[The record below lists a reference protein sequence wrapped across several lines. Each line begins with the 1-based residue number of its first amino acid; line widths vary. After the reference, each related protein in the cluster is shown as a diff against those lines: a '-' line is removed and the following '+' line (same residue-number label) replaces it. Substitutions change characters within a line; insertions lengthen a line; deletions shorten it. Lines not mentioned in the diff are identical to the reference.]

1 MKVMYTSPVF
11 KNADGTLRQF
21 MVPAE
26 GVKTHVKRDAAL
38 LAMLELGGIHAQP
51 TAEFMTHRRTMMAA
65 KRKIERE
72 GWFSSPVSVEVA

>member
-26 GVKTHVKRDAAL
+26 GVKTHAKRDSAL
-38 LAMLELGGIHAQP
+38 LAMMALGGIHAQP
-51 TAEFMTHRRTMMAA
+51 TAEFMSLRRTMMSA

-72 GWFSSPVSVEVA
+72 GWFAHPVTTEVA

>member
-21 MVPAE
+21 MIPAVS
-26 GVKTHVKRDAAL
+26 VKTYTKRDSAL
-38 LAMLELGGIHAQP
+38 LAMMALGGIHAQS
-51 TAEFMTHRRTMMAA
+51 TVEFMAHRKIMMAA

-72 GWFSSPVSVEVA
+72 GWFAHPVTTEVA